1 MEADPVAYDKLSIS
15 QVEVGEEFIRHLN
28 LSKGDKVLDM
38 GCGTG
43 KLTKYIADIVGPDSE
58 VVGVD
63 PDAARI
69 KIAVEKY
76 KECSNLH
83 FHVGDSVAGFPH
95 DDQPYYDT
103 HVSTH
108 VFHWIP
114 NDGKVI
120 YIQTA
125 YKCLKSGGKLAICC
139 SEKMLNDN
147 ENDIQGYNALTPQGY
162 RDLFQA
168 VGLFN
173 NVVMKRIVTP
183 FRFESFEY
191 FKQWYRVSA
200 HQNPEDLD
208 SAYFER
214 FITTEDDGRMT
225 WNMPIIN
232 ITTFKD

>member
-1 MEADPVAYDKLSIS
+1 MEADAVAYDKLSIS
-15 QVEVGEEFIRHLN
+15 QVEKGGKFIN
-28 LSKGDKVLDM
+28 ELSLAKGDKVLDM

-43 KLTKYIADIVGPDSE
+43 ILTKYIADIVGPDGE

-69 KIAVEKY
+69 EIAVEKY
-76 KECSNLH
+76 KESGNLH
-83 FHVGDSVAGFPH
+83 FHVSDSVAGFPN
-95 DDQPYYDT
+95 DDQPYYDV
-103 HVSTH
+103 HVSTY

-120 YIQTA
+120 YIQKA

-139 SEKMLNDN
+139 PEKMLKDN
-147 ENDIQGYNALTPQGY
+147 EKDIQDFHALTAEGC

-173 NVVMKRIVTP
+173 NVVIKTIITP

-191 FKQWYRVSA
+191 FRQWYRATA
-200 HQNPEDLD
+200 HQNLEDLD

-214 FITTEDDGRMT
+214 FITTENDGKVT
-225 WNMPIIN
+225 WNIPITN
-232 ITTFKD
+232 ITAFKD